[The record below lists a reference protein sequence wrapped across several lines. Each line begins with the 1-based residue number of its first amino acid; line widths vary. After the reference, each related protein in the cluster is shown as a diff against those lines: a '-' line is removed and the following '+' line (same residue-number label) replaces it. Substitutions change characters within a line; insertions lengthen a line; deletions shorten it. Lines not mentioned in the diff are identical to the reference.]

1 MFVPAGCV
9 LKSEAEGNELTL
21 CSDSDISMGQSSSI
35 MMRWLRRPV
44 NCFELAGCLLCC
56 SQSSVPGDPRTCS
69 IPGNP
74 RTCSIPG
81 GVVCGAV
88 LGRAQTPTQGMVGR
102 TGDPHYNSAFGEHS
116 IHLKRQCSCFNPRGQ
131 HWGEV
136 FPLCTCYFLHRR
148 QADSPRPVP

>member
-9 LKSEAEGNELTL
+9 LRSEAEGNELTL

-56 SQSSVPGDPRTCS
+56 SQSSVPG
-69 IPGNP
+69 NP
-74 RTCSIPG
+74 RTHSIPG

-88 LGRAQTPTQGMVGR
+88 LGRAQTLKQGMVGR

-116 IHLKRQCSCFNPRGQ
+116 IHLKRQCSCFNPHGQ

-136 FPLCTCYFLHRR
+136 FSPLYLLFSSQTT
-148 QADSPRPVP
+148 S